1 VKLLNQNDNAILYM
15 FAAVFSAIAGLSFLI
30 AGYLGGFNTIYF
42 VFSVLFVLNSF
53 LFFSLGKMKTRKNE
67 NIC

>member
-1 VKLLNQNDNAILYM
+1 M